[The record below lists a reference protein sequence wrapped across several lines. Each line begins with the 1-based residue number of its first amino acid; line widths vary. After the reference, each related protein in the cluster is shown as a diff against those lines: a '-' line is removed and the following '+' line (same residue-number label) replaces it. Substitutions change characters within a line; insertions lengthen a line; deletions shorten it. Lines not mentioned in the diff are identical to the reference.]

1 MIEIRNLICEYP
13 DGAGRIRALDLPY
26 ARLTNA
32 PWALIG
38 PSGSGKSTLFHAVS
52 GLLTPTSGEI
62 VVDGKDVAKLREKE
76 KCDFRAKEIGC
87 IFQKPMLMP
96 YLTVFENLRLSASIA
111 GKTLTREEAECLLA
125 SVGLSEYAPRKADAL
140 SGGEAQRVAFL
151 RAILRKPA
159 VLLADEPTSA
169 LDVTNQAIIVKEMM
183 NVRDKMNTAII
194 IVTHNMGVS
203 CYMADYIMVMKK
215 GRVVEYGKTEDVIY
229 HPKEEYTRMLLA
241 AVPKMGG
248 KDA

>member
-13 DGAGRIRALDLPY
+13 DGAGKIRALDLPY
-26 ARLTNA
+26 VRLTNA

-52 GLLTPTSGEI
+52 GLLTPTSGEV
-62 VVDGKDVAKLREKE
+62 VVDGKDVTKLTEAE

-111 GKTLTREEAECLLA
+111 GQTLSREEAECLLA
-125 SVGLSEYAPRKADAL
+125 SVHLSQYAQRRADAL

-159 VLLADEPTSA
+159 VLLADEPTAS
-169 LDVTNQAIIVKEMM
+169 LDRANSELIVEKLLQYQYESGCLLLCATHDEKVQARFANRLVL
-183 NVRDKMNTAII
+183 
-194 IVTHNMGVS
+194 
-203 CYMADYIMVMKK
+203 
-215 GRVVEYGKTEDVIY
+215 GK
-229 HPKEEYTRMLLA
+229 
-241 AVPKMGG
+241 
-248 KDA
+248 

>member
-1 MIEIRNLICEYP
+1 MGADRPLGEREIDALPCGERPAHADIGRGHRGWQGRDKD
-13 DGAGRIRALDLPY
+13 DGDR
-26 ARLTNA
+26 
-32 PWALIG
+32 
-38 PSGSGKSTLFHAVS
+38 
-52 GLLTPTSGEI
+52 
-62 VVDGKDVAKLREKE
+62 

-159 VLLADEPTSA
+159 VLLADEPTAS
-169 LDVTNQAIIVKEMM
+169 LDRANSELIVEKLLQYQYESGCLLLCATHDEKVQARFANRLVL
-183 NVRDKMNTAII
+183 
-194 IVTHNMGVS
+194 
-203 CYMADYIMVMKK
+203 
-215 GRVVEYGKTEDVIY
+215 GK
-229 HPKEEYTRMLLA
+229 
-241 AVPKMGG
+241 
-248 KDA
+248 

>member
-1 MIEIRNLICEYP
+1 M
-13 DGAGRIRALDLPY
+13 GADR
-26 ARLTNA
+26 
-32 PWALIG
+32 

-125 SVGLSEYAPRKADAL
+125 SVGLSEYAPRRRTRSPAEKRSVSL
-140 SGGEAQRVAFL
+140 SFVQSSGSLPSFWPMNRL
-151 RAILRKPA
+151 RAW
-159 VLLADEPTSA
+159 
-169 LDVTNQAIIVKEMM
+169 
-183 NVRDKMNTAII
+183 TAQ
-194 IVTHNMGVS
+194 TVS
-203 CYMADYIMVMKK
+203 SS
-215 GRVVEYGKTEDVIY
+215 
-229 HPKEEYTRMLLA
+229 
-241 AVPKMGG
+241 
-248 KDA
+248 